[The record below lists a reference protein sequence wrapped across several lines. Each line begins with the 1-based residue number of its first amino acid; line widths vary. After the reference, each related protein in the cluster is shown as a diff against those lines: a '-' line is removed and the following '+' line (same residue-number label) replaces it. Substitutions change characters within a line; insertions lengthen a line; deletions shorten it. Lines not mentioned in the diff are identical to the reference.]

1 MYEAITLIVSFILL
15 GLLCIAL
22 IALAIIAII
31 INDKHKRRLEE
42 LTKYEINVNTNI
54 GANIPQLLTIF
65 IDECFND
72 YKIMILVPRN
82 ETYINTEREAE
93 IRNEFS
99 LIVSSRLSG
108 ALLDKISLFY
118 NIDNIGKILADKIYI
133 TVMNYV
139 VEFNK
144 TIDR

>member
-1 MYEAITLIVSFILL
+1 MYEAVTLIVSFILL

>member
-1 MYEAITLIVSFILL
+1 MYDAVTLIVSFILL

-22 IALAIIAII
+22 IALAVIAII

-42 LTKYEINVNTNI
+42 LTRYEINVNSSI
-54 GANIPQLLTIF
+54 GAAIPQLLASF

-72 YKIMILVPRN
+72 YKIMVLVPRN

>member
-1 MYEAITLIVSFILL
+1 MYEAVTLIVSFILL

-22 IALAIIAII
+22 IALAVIAII